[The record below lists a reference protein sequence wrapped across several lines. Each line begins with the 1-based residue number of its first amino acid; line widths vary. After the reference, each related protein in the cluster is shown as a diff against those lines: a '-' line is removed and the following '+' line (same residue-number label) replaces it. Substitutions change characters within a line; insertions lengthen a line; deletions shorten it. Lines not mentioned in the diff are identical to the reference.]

1 MRYLVFILF
10 FLIIFPMNA
19 LCQIKVNVVKSQVDQ
34 KVLSDTEAEKYKS
47 ILSKIRKSDKKKEFA
62 DYKEDR
68 NTKFRKLG
76 ESIVFEEREANIA
89 RYRAR
94 EGRDIER
101 WDTKTSLIE
110 KSYSGTD
117 RESER
122 ARQTLK
128 YGFPGSGGSQ
138 TQYNFNR

>member
-1 MRYLVFILF
+1 
-10 FLIIFPMNA
+10 MNA

-47 ILSKIRKSDKKKEFA
+47 ILSKIRKSDKKKEFV

-89 RYRAR
+89 RDRAR
-94 EGRDIER
+94 EGRYDAA
-101 WDTKTSLIE
+101 WDARM
-110 KSYSGTD
+110 SYIDKGYSAPTD
-117 RESER
+117 RESNR
-122 ARQTLK
+122 AFRAADQLK
-128 YGFPGSGGSQ
+128 PPIRSKIDV
-138 TQYNFNR
+138 YNK